1 MWSRVFF
8 FFSPKRAVLAYQ
20 ALGLGNQQQ
29 CDHVNEI
36 IFVVNDQ
43 FQQQKDNKLTF
54 CTYSS
59 SEAGKS
65 RP

>member
-8 FFSPKRAVLAYQ
+8 FFPKEPSSYQ